1 MSTIAARVDLSDLPN
16 AENQSVRAVVIGSEV
31 LNFAVGC
38 GLARAVAMAYEVPN
52 ANAVACAYRCDRRLT
67 RLGMNR
73 RELIAVLAGA
83 GIALPAWAQAQKVP
97 VVGLLHPGFPE
108 SGSPTIDSVRQ
119 GLHDV
124 GYVEG
129 ENIRL
134 EVRWA
139 RGRPEMLLQYA
150 KDLVQ
155 LPADVLVATARPSIE
170 AARAAAPDLP
180 IVANDLE
187 SDPIASGYIANLAR
201 PGGNI
206 TGLFLD
212 APGLCSKWLQQ
223 MREVLPNVRKIAVLW
238 DATTGRY
245 QLDAIHGAANSM
257 SIDIKVMEYRD
268 SEGMAAALELGLKEG
283 PQAVIQLGS
292 PLVRQGAPQVAQIMS
307 NRRVPAI
314 SQFRTF
320 PDAGGLMSYGPDLV
334 HLFRRLG
341 PYVSKIL
348 HGARPAE
355 LPIERPTKFELVIN
369 LRAAKALGIEMPAT
383 LLGSADEVIE

>member
-1 MSTIAARVDLSDLPN
+1 
-16 AENQSVRAVVIGSEV
+16 
-31 LNFAVGC
+31 
-38 GLARAVAMAYEVPN
+38 
-52 ANAVACAYRCDRRLT
+52 
-67 RLGMNR
+67 MNR
-73 RELIAVLAGA
+73 RELMALLAGT
-83 GIALPAWAQAQKVP
+83 GISLPGLAQAQKVP

-119 GLHDV
+119 GLRDV

-134 EVRWA
+134 ELRWA
-139 RGRPEMLLQYA
+139 RGKPEMLLQFA

-155 LPADVLVATARPSIE
+155 LRADVLVATARPSIE
-170 AARAAAPDLP
+170 AARAATAQLP

-187 SDPIASGYIANLAR
+187 SDPIASGYVANLAR

-223 MREVLPNVRKIAVLW
+223 IREVLPGVKKIGVLW
-238 DATTGRY
+238 DATTGKY
-245 QLDAIHGAANSM
+245 QLDAIRAAANTM
-257 SIDIKVMEYRD
+257 SIDIQVMEYRD
-268 SEGMAAALELGLKEG
+268 SEAMVKALELGLKEA
-283 PQAVIQLGS
+283 PQAIIQLGS
-292 PLVRQGAPQVAQIMS
+292 PLIRQGAPRVAQIMS
-307 NRRVPAI
+307 SGGVPGI

-320 PDAGGLMSYGPDLV
+320 PDAGGLMSYGPDLN

-348 HGARPAE
+348 HGARPAD